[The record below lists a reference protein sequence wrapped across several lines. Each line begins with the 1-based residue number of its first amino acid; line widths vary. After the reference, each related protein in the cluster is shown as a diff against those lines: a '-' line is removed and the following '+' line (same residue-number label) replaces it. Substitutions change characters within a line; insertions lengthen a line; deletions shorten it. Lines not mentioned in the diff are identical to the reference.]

1 MIRKKESTSKEH
13 NNFVLTIAGSDSSS
27 GAGIQADLKTF
38 YKLKVPALSVITAIT
53 AQNSRGV
60 FSIHPIPPKEIEKQ
74 IKALEEDFEIIGA
87 KVGMVA
93 DNQSIKVISDF
104 FKRRR
109 DIFFLLD
116 PVLISTSGSKL
127 YLEDTKNSLKEK
139 LIPLCN
145 LITPNLD
152 EAKALIDF
160 NSKDNLEIAK
170 RFYDKFNVPILL
182 KGGHSKRKIIED
194 IFFDGK
200 EIKEYKWKKLKG
212 EFHGT
217 GCILSSAIL
226 ANIALGLDLKEAIGC
241 ALNFLHKQLNNNFFI
256 SKSTLKYLLLK

>member
-1 MIRKKESTSKEH
+1 MIQKKANTSKEH
-13 NNFVLTIAGSDSSS
+13 NFVLTIAGSDSSS

-38 YKLKVPALSVITAIT
+38 YKLKIPALSVITAIT
-53 AQNSRGV
+53 AQNSKGV
-60 FSIHPIPPKEIEKQ
+60 FSIHPVPPKEIEKQ
-74 IKALEEDFEIIGA
+74 IKALEEDFKIIGA
-87 KVGMVA
+87 KVGMVP
-93 DNQSIKVISDF
+93 DNQAIEVIAKF

-152 EAKALIDF
+152 EAKVLIDF
-160 NSKDNLEIAK
+160 NTENNLEIAK
-170 RFYDKFNVPILL
+170 RFYDKFNVPLLL
-182 KGGHSKRKIIED
+182 KGGHSKGEIIED

-200 EIKEYKWKKLKG
+200 QFEKYKWKKLKG

-217 GCILSSAIL
+217 GCILSSAIV
-226 ANIALGLDLKEAIGC
+226 ANIALGLNLKEAIGR
-241 ALNFLHKQLNNNFFI
+241 ALNFLHKQLIKNFLI
-256 SKSTLKYLLLK
+256 SKSPLKYLLLK

>member
-1 MIRKKESTSKEH
+1 MIQGKANTSKERKK
-13 NNFVLTIAGSDSSS
+13 FALTIAGSDSSS
-27 GAGIQADLKTF
+27 GAGVQADLKTF
-38 YKLKVPALSVITAIT
+38 FKLKVPVVSVITAIT
-53 AQNSRGV
+53 AQNSKGV
-60 FSIHPIPPKEIEKQ
+60 FSIHPVPPKEIKKQ
-74 IKALEEDFEIIGA
+74 LKALEEDFEIIGA
-87 KVGMVA
+87 KIGMVP

-139 LIPLCN
+139 LIPICN

-152 EAKALIDF
+152 EAKTLIDF
-160 NSKDNLEIAK
+160 NSEDNLEIAK
-170 RFYDKFNVPILL
+170 RFYNKFNVPILL
-182 KGGHSKRKIIED
+182 KGGHSKGLVIED

-200 EIKEYKWKKLKG
+200 EIKKYRWKKLKG

-217 GCILSSAIL
+217 GCILSSAIV
-226 ANIALGLDLKEAIGC
+226 AYIALGLSLKEAIGC
-241 ALNFLHKQLNNNFFI
+241 ALKFLHKQLDNNFFI
-256 SKSTLKYLLLK
+256 SKSALKYLLFK

>member
-1 MIRKKESTSKEH
+1 MIQKKASISKEH
-13 NNFVLTIAGSDSSS
+13 NNFALTIAGSDSSS

-53 AQNSRGV
+53 AQNARGV
-60 FSIHPIPPKEIEKQ
+60 FSIHPIPPNEIEKQ
-74 IKALEEDFEIIGA
+74 IKALEEDFNIFAA
-87 KVGMVA
+87 KVGMVP
-93 DNQSIKVISDF
+93 DNQSIEVIEKF
-104 FKRRR
+104 LKRRR

-127 YLEDTKNSLKEK
+127 YIEDTKNSLKEK

-152 EAKALIDF
+152 EAKALINF
-160 NSKDNLEIAK
+160 NSEDNLEIVK
-170 RFYDKFNVPILL
+170 KFYNKFNVPLLL
-182 KGGHSKRKIIED
+182 KGGHRKGKVIED

-200 EIKEYKWKKLKG
+200 EVKKYKWKKLKG

-217 GCILSSAIL
+217 GCILSSAIV
-226 ANIALGLDLKEAIGC
+226 AYIALGLSLKEAIGH
-241 ALNFLHKQLNNNFFI
+241 ALNFLHKQLNKIFFI
-256 SKSTLKYLLLK
+256 SKSSLKYLLLK